1 MKTNQGS
8 QMRAILAAAVVSLLV
23 VGGCGRRQESTQASA
38 RFGKPVVVCANYPL
52 QYFAERIGGRLVQ
65 VKFLV
70 PGDVDPAFWEP
81 SPKDIIA
88 MQQADRVL
96 LNGAGYEKWLPQV
109 TLSESRLVDT
119 AAGLHDQLIREEGA
133 VTHQH
138 GPGGQHT
145 HGGVAFTTWLDLSL
159 AGKQAQAVHEALR
172 RMLSDKAADLQARLN
187 SLTNDLTGLDRD
199 LQAWGQSLNG
209 QPVIASHPVYQ
220 YFARRYGLNLKS
232 VHWEPD
238 VVPDETGWREL
249 EALLREHPA
258 RIMIWEG
265 EPARET
271 VERLMRLEVHSVLFS
286 PCSNVP
292 KQGDFLGVMR
302 SQGAALRQ

>member
-1 MKTNQGS
+1 M
-8 QMRAILAAAVVSLLV
+8 
-23 VGGCGRRQESTQASA
+23 
-38 RFGKPVVVCANYPL
+38 
-52 QYFAERIGGRLVQ
+52 
-65 VKFLV
+65 
-70 PGDVDPAFWEP
+70 
-81 SPKDIIA
+81 
-88 MQQADRVL
+88 
-96 LNGAGYEKWLPQV
+96 LP
-109 TLSESRLVDT
+109 
-119 AAGLHDQLIREEGA
+119 
-133 VTHQH
+133 
-138 GPGGQHT
+138 
-145 HGGVAFTTWLDLSL
+145 
-159 AGKQAQAVHEALR
+159 
-172 RMLSDKAADLQARLN
+172 DKAADLQAGLN
-187 SLTNDLTGLDRD
+187 SLTNDLTRLDRD

-258 RIMIWEG
+258 RLMIWEG

-302 SQGAALRQ
+302 RQGAALRQ

>member
-1 MKTNQGS
+1 M
-8 QMRAILAAAVVSLLV
+8 LAGALVSLLV
-23 VGGCGRRQESTQASA
+23 VGGCERRQEPPQVSA
-38 RFGKPVVVCANYPL
+38 RLGKPVVVCANYPL
-52 QYFAERIGGRLVQ
+52 KYFAERIGGQLVE

-70 PGDVDPAFWEP
+70 PGEVDPAFWEP
-81 SPKDIIA
+81 SPKDILA
-88 MQQADRVL
+88 MQQADLVL

-109 TLSESRLVDT
+109 TLSESKLVDT
-119 AAGLHDQLIREEGA
+119 AAGLHDQLIKEEGA

-159 AGKQAQAVHEALR
+159 AGKQAQKVHEALR
-172 RMLSDKAADLQARLN
+172 RMSPDQATVLQAGLN
-187 SLTNDLTGLDRD
+187 SLTNDLAGLDRD
-199 LQAWGQSLNG
+199 LQAWGQSLKG

-271 VERLMRLEVHSVLFS
+271 VERLMQLQVHSVLFS

-292 KQGDFLGVMR
+292 KQGDFLEVMR
-302 SQGAALRQ
+302 SQRAALRQ